1 MWHLNAAIQTIKQAI
16 HTKNCAHQLPYTS
29 EMPTKAP
36 SNVGATAYAKPG
48 TRFRRWWSRLAP
60 YRQDRFAVLAP
71 LLAVMLFIAAIIAV
85 FVYLRL
91 EEIAREREA
100 LSRDLEYTQQRLRLR
115 LLEQQEQFARL
126 ARELSVRSLSRAD
139 FLTRAESLSNT
150 YKEIQGLNWIDQSKK
165 VRWRFHVS
173 SLSNDANQY
182 NNNLTSNKDLSDEYQ
197 RLPQQIAPL
206 YAPPRASD
214 GHLSVLRLYLPIVD
228 KDKFTG
234 DLMVEYNVEDL
245 YRYGIPSEM
254 SSKYALSILDSDK
267 NVLAGTITSE
277 SKLRRNLMPWAN
289 PINTAELEISPIG
302 PGLLLRG
309 QAYRT
314 SYGVI
319 SSGMFWL
326 VMVLSVVTCWLL
338 LNNWR
343 HTRKRVR
350 AQDALVHETAFR
362 RAMEESMLTGMRAL
376 DMDGRITFVNK
387 AFCRMTGWTEEDLI
401 GTTAPFPYWPEE
413 DMETLRGRLQDE
425 LFGNVQ
431 PNGFQ
436 FRLKRKDGVLIDA
449 RIYVSP
455 LVDAFGKQTGWMSSM
470 TDITEPNRVRMQLAA
485 AHERFTTVLEAL
497 DASISVGPT
506 GSDELL
512 FANKLYRLWFGTK
525 AHGHLQLI
533 ADSGNTPKPVDIQDN
548 GEAIDHYAGLPME
561 ALNLNET
568 ESAELYLGN
577 LGRWLEVRTRYLN
590 WVDGRVAQMV
600 IATDITA
607 RRMAEE
613 QSELEAQR
621 AQASSRL
628 ITMGEMASSV
638 AHELN
643 QPLTAINNYCNGM
656 LSRIRSKQI
665 DTESLLQALE
675 KTAHQANRAGQII
688 QRIRAFVKRSEP
700 NRSQEKVKTLVA
712 EAMELAEIELRR
724 RNVKLQQNIESDLP
738 DVLVDPIL
746 IEQVLLNLIKNA
758 AESIDSAKRSA
769 NQRLIQLT
777 VSSAM
782 VENKPAVEFVVK
794 DNGPGISAEVM
805 PRLYEA
811 FYSSKAEGMGIG
823 LSLCR
828 SIVESHTGR
837 MKAENLYN
845 GEAIT
850 GCRFS
855 FWLPAMTAAP
865 ATIYA
870 SPERDIDQVSP

>member
-1 MWHLNAAIQTIKQAI
+1 MDGCGAASRAAAAMLARQTYDQ
-16 HTKNCAHQLPYTS
+16 QLPYTS
-29 EMPTKAP
+29 QMPTAAP
-36 SNVGATAYAKPG
+36 TKSGLNAHDTLG
-48 TRFRRWWSRLAP
+48 TRMRRWWSRQAP

-71 LLAVMLFIAAIIAV
+71 LLAVLLFIAAIVTA
-85 FVYLRL
+85 FTYLRL

-115 LLEQQEQFARL
+115 LMEQQEQFARL
-126 ARELSVRSLSRAD
+126 ARELSARGLSRSD
-139 FLTRAESLSNT
+139 FLTRAESLANT
-150 YKEIQGLNWIDQSKK
+150 YLDVQSLTWVSQSKK
-165 VRWRFHVS
+165 VRWSYRAS
-173 SLSNDANQY
+173 NLSNEADQTD
-182 NNNLTSNKDLSDEYQ
+182 NNLLINNDLATEYPG
-197 RLPQQIAPL
+197 LPQQMSPL
-206 YAPPRASD
+206 YAPPKANN
-214 GHLSVLRLYLPIVD
+214 GQTPLLRLHLPIVD
-228 KDKFTG
+228 KNRFKG
-234 DLMVEYNVEDL
+234 DLMVEYNIDDL

-254 SSKYALSILDSDK
+254 STKYALSFRDLDGK
-267 NVLAGTITSE
+267 VLTGTITNE
-277 SKLRRNLMPWAN
+277 SKLRRNLLPWAN
-289 PINTAELEISPIG
+289 PINASEVAIAPIG

-319 SSGMFWL
+319 SSAMFWL

-338 LNNWR
+338 LTNWR
-343 HTRKRVR
+343 HTRRRVR
-350 AQDALVHETAFR
+350 AQDELVHETAFR

-387 AFCRMTGWTEEDLI
+387 AFCRMTGWTEEDLV

-413 DMETLRGRLQDE
+413 DLDTLRGRLQDE
-425 LFGNVQ
+425 LSGNTQ

-512 FANKLYRLWFGTK
+512 FANKLYRLWFGAK

-533 ADSGNTPKPVDIQDN
+533 ADSGHTPTPIESPDN

-561 ALNLNET
+561 ALNYKET

-613 QSELEAQR
+613 QSEVEAER

-656 LSRIRSKQI
+656 LSRIRGKQI
-665 DTESLLQALE
+665 DTESLIQALE
-675 KTAHQANRAGQII
+675 KTAYQANRAGQII

-700 NRSQEKVKTLVA
+700 NRSQARVRTLVS
-712 EAMELAEIELRR
+712 EALELAEIELRR
-724 RNVKLQQNIESDLP
+724 RNVKLQQDIAADMP

-746 IEQVLLNLIKNA
+746 IEQVLLNLLKNA
-758 AESIDSAKRSA
+758 AESIDSAKRSSH
-769 NQRLIQLT
+769 QRLIKFT
-777 VSSAM
+777 VSSTM
-782 VENKPAVEFVVK
+782 IEHKPAIEFVVQ
-794 DNGPGISAEVM
+794 DNGPGISPEVM

-845 GEAIT
+845 GEVVT

-855 FWLPAMTAAP
+855 FWLPAMAALP
-865 ATIYA
+865 AAKNT
-870 SPERDIDQVSP
+870 SPESDIV